1 MSHFVNEFFS
11 VVEPVL
17 LAGTWW
23 AYARSKAYRGF
34 PAFGAYLACRLAVCV
49 SLVGL
54 IYAVRFSLLEK
65 HIAYGV
71 YYYVYWIGYL
81 VGSGLALLAIQEIFK
96 YLMKPLPGLGRYGL
110 VAFRWV
116 TLTSVLIALAMAVY
130 PMAQNRNLLVAATSG
145 AMRCMSILEL
155 CLLAF
160 IIVSMQSLHLSPR
173 SRQFGVAL
181 GLGMIAGADL
191 FGSAFAFGHSTLS
204 SFAGYGAQFVVTF
217 GSAVWMIYFMRPA
230 VEAHTIILPASSP
243 FRRWNEV
250 AAALAPPAPHITLTP
265 SPSNFF
271 LQDVEKAVDRVLEKN
286 SGGLAP

>member
-1 MSHFVNEFFS
+1 MNHFVKEFFS

-34 PAFGAYLACRLAVCV
+34 PAFGAYLACRLAVCA

-65 HIAYGV
+65 HTAYGV

-81 VGSGLALLAIQEIFK
+81 IGSGLALLAIQEIFK
-96 YLMKPLPGLGRYGL
+96 YLTKPLPSLGRYGL

-116 TLTSVLIALAMAVY
+116 TLTSVLVALALAVY
-130 PMAQNRNLLVAATSG
+130 PVAQNRNLLVAATSST
-145 AMRCMSILEL
+145 MRCMSILEL
-155 CLLAF
+155 CLLGF
-160 IIVSMQSLHLSPR
+160 IIVSIQALHLSPR
-173 SRQFGVAL
+173 SREFGVAL
-181 GLGMIAGADL
+181 GLGMIAAADL

-204 SFAGYGAQFVVTF
+204 TLAGYGAQFVVTL

-230 VEAHTIILPASSP
+230 LEAHTIILPASSP
-243 FRRWNEV
+243 FRRWNEI
-250 AAALAPPAPHITLTP
+250 AAALVPPPAHVTLTP

-286 SGGLAP
+286 SGGSAR

>member
-1 MSHFVNEFFS
+1 MSHFVKEFFS

-17 LAGTWW
+17 LAGTWYS
-23 AYARSKAYRGF
+23 YARSKAYRGF
-34 PAFGAYLACRLAVCV
+34 PAFGAYLACRLAVLA

-65 HIAYGV
+65 HTAYAI

-81 VGSGLALLAIQEIFK
+81 IGSGLALLAIQEIFK
-96 YLMKPLPGLGRYGL
+96 YLMKPVPGLGRYGL
-110 VAFRWV
+110 AAFRWV
-116 TLTSVLIALAMAVY
+116 TVTSVLIALATAVY
-130 PMAQNRNLLVAATSG
+130 PITQNQSVLVAATSG

-160 IIVSMQSLHLSPR
+160 IIVSMQTLRLSPR
-173 SRQFGVAL
+173 SREFGISL
-181 GLGMIAGADL
+181 GLGLIAAADL

-204 SFAGYGAQFVVTF
+204 SFAGYSAQFVVTI
-217 GSAVWMIYFMRPA
+217 GSVVWMIYFTRPA
-230 VEAHTIILPASSP
+230 VEAHTVTLLASSP
-243 FRRWNEV
+243 LRRWNEI
-250 AAALAPPAPHITLTP
+250 AGALVPSAPQVTLTP

-286 SGGLAP
+286 SGNATP